1 MSVPTEVIVAIITV
15 FGGGIISL
23 LLKLVSVISKVN
35 EAVNEKH
42 KRVDKDGNIPPKLFD
57 IVLETN
63 KLSKETRNSLTE
75 LTTKCNRI
83 EETINTQIFP
93 RLGSVETKNDEL
105 AKKFMYLSKLNALQ
119 KSKLKDTQISF
130 AEEELEGEEDG

>member
-63 KLSKETRNSLTE
+63 KLSKETRWDIIWYVRSSKTSKKSYP
-75 LTTKCNRI
+75 TTRIIFKCSRFTRVI
-83 EETINTQIFP
+83 IKI
-93 RLGSVETKNDEL
+93 
-105 AKKFMYLSKLNALQ
+105 
-119 KSKLKDTQISF
+119 KDVI
-130 AEEELEGEEDG
+130 